1 MKEKEPQPQPVYPVL
16 GAAVIF
22 AVLAIGLMAVFF
34 LMVM

>member
-1 MKEKEPQPQPVYPVL
+1 MMKEKEPQPQPVL

-22 AVLAIGLMAVFF
+22 ALLAIGLMAVFF